1 MKIALSIGT
10 SDEAVRFVKQLG
22 LRHVVSGLSGT
33 PSGILDFSSL
43 MRTRTFFEAA
53 GLTWDVIENLP
64 TTHYD
69 KVMFGLPGRD
79 EQIANVCTSIRNMG
93 RAGIGVL
100 QYQWMLLGG
109 LRTEYSPT
117 GRGGARYS
125 RFDLEVSQR
134 MPAASMDWLGDG
146 PYPHLPDRKLS
157 AEEVWDNLV
166 YFLERIVPV
175 AEEAGVKLAIHPDD
189 APIPS
194 FMGVARIM
202 TSLEALQ
209 RVIDAVPSPC
219 NGLGFCQGTIATM
232 AGVDAVAAI
241 RRFGGQG
248 KIFFAHFRNPRGQVP
263 KFDEVFPDEGD
274 TDMFEAVRAYREVA
288 FDGVM
293 RIDHCPGVIGDND
306 RSHRSFA
313 YQVGY
318 TKGLMQAVEAMDDST
333 TAKGEN
339 GLQPALTVNKTAK
352 EPPDYPADGENGLQL
367 ALTVSWQQDRDMIFA
382 QQLGVNRIV
391 AEVDR
396 WDAETLSSV
405 RNRVEQA
412 GLKLAAIEKL
422 PQSLYEKA
430 ILGLP
435 GRDEELERVCQ
446 AIRNM
451 GVAGIPLVSYR
462 WTSPWDRQS
471 EVVFRGRGDAVV
483 SGYDEARPPRTSS
496 SVEQKVTAEAVW
508 DNLTYFLER
517 VIPVAEKAGVKLA
530 IHPDDPPVPSL
541 GGVARI
547 FHDVASLIRLFER
560 VPSPYHGLDLCVGTL
575 ATMPGADV
583 IETIREFGANKRIFM
598 VHLRNP
604 RGTMPS
610 FRDGFL
616 DEGDV
621 DMLEAL
627 RALQSVGFAGPIRA
641 ACPPEMV
648 GDTVWGH
655 KARALDVGYLR
666 ALLESVERD
675 GF

>member
-22 LRHVVSGLSGT
+22 LSHVVSGLSGT
-33 PSGILDFSSL
+33 PSGVLDFPGL
-43 MRTRTFFEAA
+43 MRARTFFEAA

-125 RFDLEVSQR
+125 RFDLKVAQR
-134 MPAASMDWLGDG
+134 MPGASMDWLGDG
-146 PYPHLPDRKLS
+146 SYPHFPDRELGE
-157 AEEVWDNLV
+157 EEVWANLN

-194 FMGVARIM
+194 FMGVARII
-202 TSLEALQ
+202 TSLKALQ
-209 RVIDAVPSPC
+209 RVIDAAPSPC

-232 AGVDAVAAI
+232 PGVDVVAAI

-248 KIFFAHFRNPRGQVP
+248 KIFFAHFRNPRGRVP

-274 TDMFEAVRAYREVA
+274 TDMFEAVRAYREVG

-293 RIDHCPGVIGDND
+293 RIDHCPGVIGDNE

-318 TKGLMQAVEAMDDST
+318 TKGLMQAVEATDVSTGANAKCAST
-333 TAKGEN
+333 TTNA
-339 GLQPALTVNKTAK
+339 TRVSTAANEK
-352 EPPDYPADGENGLQL
+352 RNMHL
-367 ALTVSWQQDRDMIFA
+367 ALTVDWRQDRDMIFA
-382 QQLGVNRIV
+382 QQLGVNHLV
-391 AEVDR
+391 AEVGR
-396 WDAETLSSV
+396 WDAETLIAM
-405 RNRVEQA
+405 RNRVEKA
-412 GLKLAAIEKL
+412 GLNLVAIENL

-435 GRDEELERVCQ
+435 GRDEEIESVCQ

-451 GVAGIPLVSYR
+451 GVAGISLVGYR
-462 WTSPWDRQS
+462 WTSPWDRRS

-483 SGYDEARPPRTSS
+483 SGYDEARPPLAPSS
-496 SVEQKVTAEAVW
+496 LEQKITAEAMW
-508 DNLTYFLER
+508 NNLTVFLER
-517 VIPVAEKAGVKLA
+517 VIPVAEKAGVRLA
-530 IHPDDPPVPSL
+530 CHPDDPPVPSL
-541 GGVARI
+541 FGVARI
-547 FHDVASLIRLFER
+547 LHDVEGLTRLFER
-560 VPSPYHGLDLCVGTL
+560 VPSPYHGLDLCVGAL

-583 IETIREFGANKRIFM
+583 IQAIRDFGANKRIFM

-610 FRDGFL
+610 FRDAFL

-621 DMLEAL
+621 DMLNVV
-627 RALQSVGFAGPIRA
+627 RNLQSVGFAGPIRA
-641 ACPPEMV
+641 AQPSEMV
-648 GDTVWGH
+648 GDTAWGH

-666 ALLESVERD
+666 ALIERVGRD
-675 GF
+675 VL